1 MTRTTVAGGR
11 RLSIMTALVGVTLL
25 APLPAAG
32 QDANVRTLE
41 RDGLK
46 LELAPIEPDAVRAFF
61 LGRGFRAEDAE
72 LLVGQGCM
80 FRSAIGSAA
89 KSADAPPVTV
99 SLTRWR
105 VTPTGAPPRPP
116 LTREDWERTWAEL
129 KVAEDASVAFY
140 WALFPTEQTF
150 SPNDYNWGMLTF
162 GLGAGTGF
170 ALDVAWSAGGK
181 DHTERMEGLAC
192 AK

>member
-1 MTRTTVAGGR
+1 MRRATIAGGC
-11 RLSIMTALVGVTLL
+11 RLRASSALIVATLL
-25 APLPAAG
+25 ALPPALG
-32 QDANVRTLE
+32 QDTSVRTLE

-72 LLVGQGCM
+72 LLVREGCM
-80 FRSAIGSAA
+80 FRSAIGNAATSAN
-89 KSADAPPVTV
+89 APPITV
-99 SLTRWR
+99 SLSRWL
-105 VTPTGAPPRPP
+105 VTPASAPPRPP
-116 LTREDWERTWAEL
+116 LTREDWERTWSAL
-129 KVAEDASVAFY
+129 KVAEEASVAFY

-162 GLGAGTGF
+162 GLGAGASF
-170 ALDVAWSAGGK
+170 ALDVAWSTGGK
-181 DHTERMEGLAC
+181 DHTERLEGLSC